1 MGIIDLVGFVQT
13 LPASQEEAVDLRLG
27 NILSHFGLLEEHD
40 FDRALKVA
48 NETRL
53 PVGKVLVMFEM
64 IAENTLKAAIEAQW
78 MLKDGLISLNQAR
91 NALQLVQRKN
101 WNFNDALVTLGVD
114 AYATRGAR
122 LGELLVGSGQVSEN
136 EIDKFLKVSQYSGLP
151 LGRILLLLDRVSE
164 TALGSTLKLQ
174 HDIRVGGL
182 EIDLGLNLIRD
193 SVRREPIGS
202 LKKDHFLLGE
212 LLTQAG
218 IIKDSEVAIALDIA
232 EANNKMVGEVLTEH
246 GWISDHVLEKA
257 LNLQKKGR
265 AKEITLDD
273 AVSTLKGQAETG
285 SFAPLNTF
293 DFVGPTDFERNISLY
308 EYLRLTGFITPEK
321 LSDVV
326 NKVAREPALIAE
338 IKMHPL
344 ASLKDTLKNS
354 VTDSPRFL
362 KMLNHSLP
370 EEKDLIN
377 TAYAFQQQVRKGSI
391 KLDRSI
397 LEFTLMR
404 TKKEMAFSL

>member
-1 MGIIDLVGFVQT
+1 M
-13 LPASQEEAVDLRLG
+13 DLRLG
-27 NILSHFGLLEEHD
+27 TILSHFGLLQEHE

-53 PVGKVLVMFEM
+53 PVGKVLVMFEQ
-64 IAENTLKAAIEAQW
+64 ITDNTLKAVIDAQW
-78 MLKDGLISLNQAR
+78 MLKDGLISISQAQQ
-91 NALQLVQRKN
+91 AVDLVRRKN
-101 WNFNDALVTLGVD
+101 WTFNDALVTLGMD

-122 LGELLVGSGQVSEN
+122 LGELLVGSGQLDED
-136 EIDKFLKVSQYSGLP
+136 EIDKFLKVSNYSGLP

-182 EIDLGLNLIRD
+182 EIDLGLALIKET
-193 SVRREPIGS
+193 VKREPPPRTS
-202 LKKDHFLLGE
+202 DSFLLGE
-212 LLTQAG
+212 LLSNAG
-218 IIKDSEVAIALDIA
+218 IIKESEVAIALDIA

-246 GWISDHVLEKA
+246 GWISDDVLDKA
-257 LNLQKKGR
+257 LVLQKKAR
-265 AKEITLDD
+265 SKEITLDD

-285 SFAPLNTF
+285 SFAPISPF

-308 EYLRLTGFITPEK
+308 EYLRLTGYITPEK

-326 NKVAREPALIAE
+326 ARAAREPAIIAE
-338 IKMHPL
+338 
-344 ASLKDTLKNS
+344 LKTTPQATLKETLKTA
-354 VTDSPRFL
+354 VTDSQRFL
-362 KMLNHSLP
+362 KLLNNALP
-370 EEKDLIN
+370 DDKDIIN
-377 TAYAFQQQVRKGSI
+377 TGYAFQQQVRKGTI

-404 TKKEMAFSL
+404 TKTAHLV